1 MFKFDKIGHLAISA
15 IATVLFSTTM
25 VLAAIGPA
33 RAVET
38 APVVVAQ
45 GVAQPPISDSLNA

>member
-1 MFKFDKIGHLAISA
+1 MFKFDKIGHIAISA
-15 IATVLFSTTM
+15 IATVLFSSTM

-45 GVAQPPISDSLNA
+45 ALVADSFHA

>member
-15 IATVLFSTTM
+15 IATVLFSSTM

-45 GVAQPPISDSLNA
+45 APIADSFHA

>member
-1 MFKFDKIGHLAISA
+1 MFKFDKIGHVAISA
-15 IATVLFSTTM
+15 IATVLFSSTM

-45 GVAQPPISDSLNA
+45 ASAQDSLNA